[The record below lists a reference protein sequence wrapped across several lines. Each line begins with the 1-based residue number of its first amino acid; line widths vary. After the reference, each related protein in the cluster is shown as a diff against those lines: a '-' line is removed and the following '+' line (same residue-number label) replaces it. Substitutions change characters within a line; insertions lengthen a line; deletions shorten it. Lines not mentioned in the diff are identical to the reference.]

1 MALSILLLSSAH
13 LSYIQ
18 NNLGSW
24 TELLRI
30 LESHFNLTSLQCL
43 IPEYNLRMKDNVVYI
58 PLLTEY
64 FPGLSHPLSIIS
76 LTITW
81 AYRIHIN
88 SPQICDCP
96 SLSFPSA
103 PSTLFPYDLL
113 HETLIPTSPF
123 SRVLIF
129 FLSKSLKKPLLP
141 SFPSL
146 SPLHTHLLML
156 IGFL

>member
-30 LESHFNLTSLQCL
+30 LESHFDLTSLQCL
-43 IPEYNLRMKDNVVYI
+43 IPEYNLRMKANVVYI

-64 FPGLSHPLSIIS
+64 FPGLSHPLSIVS

-81 AYRIHIN
+81 AYSIHIN
-88 SPQICDCP
+88 SPQICD
-96 SLSFPSA
+96 SFPSA

-123 SRVLIF
+123 SRGLIF

>member
-30 LESHFNLTSLQCL
+30 LESHFDLTSLQCL

-64 FPGLSHPLSIIS
+64 FPGLSHPLSIVS

-81 AYRIHIN
+81 AYSIHIN
-88 SPQICDCP
+88 SPQICD
-96 SLSFPSA
+96 SFPSA
-103 PSTLFPYDLL
+103 PSTLFPYDRSGHFKVRFLGWRVESL
-113 HETLIPTSPF
+113 FF
-123 SRVLIF
+123 S
-129 FLSKSLKKPLLP
+129 
-141 SFPSL
+141 
-146 SPLHTHLLML
+146 H
-156 IGFL
+156 